1 MIKTGFATIFTQ
13 DISQEMPEEMKQA
26 DCIYCKP
33 PCSYNVLSRQ
43 VASAVFDT
51 YGAYVKRFFEYVD
64 EIAPEYIY
72 LEVTASNRDI
82 FIDECKKRFEAVDID
97 EAYYN
102 RNKKFRCW
110 IIRCSN
116 AEPAPNPGKI
126 VEVNTYIRWICKN
139 TDFKC
144 IADPAMQSAALE
156 FYTHKNEIKI
166 VSLSSNQMHIDRLRD
181 RIAEYDTKQA
191 EKERKR
197 LAKQKNNFCR

>member
-33 PCSYNVLSRQ
+33 PCSYNILSRQ

-82 FIDECKKRFEAVDID
+82 FVDECKKRFEAVDID

-116 AEPAPNPGKI
+116 AEPAPNLGKI

-144 IADPAMQSAALE
+144 IADPVMQSAAIE
-156 FYTHKNEIKI
+156 FYAHKNEIKI
-166 VSLSSNQMHIDRLRD
+166 VSLCSNQIHIDRLRE
-181 RIAEYDTKQA
+181 RIAEYDTKQT
-191 EKERKR
+191 ERERKK
-197 LAKQKNNFCR
+197 LAKQKNFQK